1 MMPTRRSFLA
11 GSLQLAAGLALPSY
25 LALPRRQARGAEQP
39 LDVLIVG
46 GTVIDGTG
54 AKRTAADVGIRGN
67 TIVAIGPLKG
77 TAAAAQAKRTI
88 DATGCIVAPGFI
100 DMHTHSDR
108 TLISDGSAQSA
119 VRQGATTHVT
129 GNCGSS
135 LAPRRQEASA
145 EGRRAGMYTFGDYL
159 AEQRKEGLS
168 VNMAALVGHNTVR
181 TAVFGSE
188 RRPPDEAE
196 MARMKDL
203 VAEAM
208 RAGAIGMSTGLVT
221 PPGTYSKTEEIIE
234 LAKVVAKHGGIYA
247 SHIRGEAGT
256 LIDAVAEALRIGR
269 EAKLPVQISHHKAA
283 GQENWG
289 KTRITLKMI
298 EDAVA
303 SGQQVRFDVY
313 PYAAGS
319 AGLTQFIPPW
329 AHDGGTAAMLKRLR
343 DPETRKRIAHDMEH
357 GSPDWANFYKVDWDA
372 IQIARV
378 QTEKNQRWVGK
389 RVGDVARDRGISG
402 TEACI
407 DLILEEQA
415 NVAMI
420 NFIINEDEMRN
431 ILRHPLSLIGSD
443 GTAVSPENYP
453 GQPHPRFYGC
463 FPRVLGVYCRQEQLF
478 DLETAIHKMTGAS
491 AQHLG
496 LADRGVIRTGAIADV
511 VVFSA
516 NDIIDT
522 ANFDNP
528 HQLPRGIHQVLVN
541 GQLVV
546 DGDRHTGQRPGQLL
560 SRQQQKQA
568 G

>member
-25 LALPRRQARGAEQP
+25 LALPRRQTRGAEQP

-54 AKRTAADVGIRGN
+54 AKRTVADVGIRGDK
-67 TIVAIGPLKG
+67 IVAIGPLKG
-77 TAAAAQAKRTI
+77 TAAAAQAQRTI
-88 DATGCIVAPGFI
+88 DAAGCIVAPGFI

-108 TLISDGSAQSA
+108 TLITDGSAQSA

-135 LAPRRQEASA
+135 MAPKRQEAGA
-145 EGRRAGMYTFGDYL
+145 EGRRAGMYTFGEYL

-196 MARMKDL
+196 MARMKEL

-208 RAGAIGMSTGLVT
+208 RAGAIGMSTGLIT
-221 PPGTYSKTEEIIE
+221 PPGTYSKTEEVIE

-402 TEACI
+402 IEACME
-407 DLILEEQA
+407 LILEEQA

-443 GTAVSPENYP
+443 GTAVSPQYP

-496 LADRGVIRTGAIADV
+496 LAGRGAIRIGAIADV

-528 HQLPRGIHQVLVN
+528 HQYPRGIHQVLVN

-546 DGDRHTGQRPGQLL
+546 DGDRHTGKRPGQLL
-560 SRQQQKQA
+560 SRQQQKQP

>member
-1 MMPTRRSFLA
+1 
-11 GSLQLAAGLALPSY
+11 
-25 LALPRRQARGAEQP
+25 
-39 LDVLIVG
+39 
-46 GTVIDGTG
+46 
-54 AKRTAADVGIRGN
+54 
-67 TIVAIGPLKG
+67 
-77 TAAAAQAKRTI
+77 
-88 DATGCIVAPGFI
+88 
-100 DMHTHSDR
+100 
-108 TLISDGSAQSA
+108 
-119 VRQGATTHVT
+119 
-129 GNCGSS
+129 
-135 LAPRRQEASA
+135 
-145 EGRRAGMYTFGDYL
+145 
-159 AEQRKEGLS
+159 
-168 VNMAALVGHNTVR
+168 
-181 TAVFGSE
+181 
-188 RRPPDEAE
+188 
-196 MARMKDL
+196 
-203 VAEAM
+203 M

-303 SGQQVRFDVY
+303 AGQQVRFDVY

-329 AHDGGTAAMLKRLR
+329 AHDGGTAAMLERLR
-343 DPETRKRIAHDMEH
+343 DPATRERIARDMER

-402 TEACI
+402 TQACI
-407 DLILEEQA
+407 ELILEEQA
-415 NVAMI
+415 NIGMI
-420 NFIINEDEMRN
+420 NFIINEEEMRS

-443 GTAVSPENYP
+443 GTAVSPGSYP

-496 LADRGVIRTGAIADV
+496 LADRGVIRTGAVADV

-516 NDIIDT
+516 KEIIDT
-522 ANFDNP
+522 ATFDNP
-528 HQLPRGIHQVLVN
+528 HQYPRGIHQVLVG

-546 DGDRHTGQRPGQLL
+546 DGDRHTGQRPGQILGRE
-560 SRQQQKQA
+560 SQKQS

>member
-1 MMPTRRSFLA
+1 MPTRRSFLA
-11 GSLQLAAGLALPSY
+11 SSLQLAAGLTLPSY
-25 LALPRRQARGAEQP
+25 LPLPRRQARAAEQP
-39 LDVLIVG
+39 LDVLILG

-54 AKRTAADVGIRGN
+54 AKRTSADVGIRGN
-67 TIVAIGPLKG
+67 KIVAVGRLAG
-77 TAAAAQAKRTI
+77 TPAAAQARRTI
-88 DATGCIVAPGFI
+88 DATGYIVAPGFI

-108 TLISDGSAQSA
+108 TLITDGSAQSA

-135 LAPRRQEASA
+135 LAPRRLEATPD
-145 EGRRAGMYTFGDYL
+145 RPRAGMYTFGEYL

-188 RRPPDEAE
+188 RRPPDESE
-196 MARMKDL
+196 MTRMKDL
-203 VAEAM
+203 VVEAM
-208 RAGAIGMSTGLVT
+208 RAGAIGMSTGLIT
-221 PPGTYSKTEEIIE
+221 PPGTYANTEEIIE

-303 SGQQVRFDVY
+303 AGQHVRFDVY

-402 TEACI
+402 IEACI
-407 DLILEEQA
+407 ELILEEQA

-420 NFIINEDEMRN
+420 NFIINEEEMRN

-443 GTAVSPENYP
+443 GTAVSPDNYP

-496 LADRGVIRTGAIADV
+496 LADRGQIRPGAIADV

-516 NDIIDT
+516 DEIIDT
-522 ANFDNP
+522 ATFDNP
-528 HQLPRGIHQVLVN
+528 HQFPRGIRQVLAN

-546 DGDRHTGQRPGQLL
+546 DGDRHTGQRPGELL
-560 SRQQQKQA
+560 RRQGQKPS
-568 G
+568 